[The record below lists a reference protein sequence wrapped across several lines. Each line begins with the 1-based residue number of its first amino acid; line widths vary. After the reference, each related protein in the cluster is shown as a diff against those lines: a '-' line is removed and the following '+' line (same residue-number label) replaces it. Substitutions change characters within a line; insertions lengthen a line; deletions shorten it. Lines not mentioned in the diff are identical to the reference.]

1 MWNVLS
7 KLVGISSSSTPSS
20 NSSSSMS
27 NLSQQADALFK
38 TPKQCEAARHSCN
51 ANHRWRLSSF
61 GSAAGGTSSDDGHH
75 SQARQE
81 QSQKQREKTSLERAQ
96 SMSAMMVIPG
106 TAATTPPVAKASVH
120 AYANI
125 KQPNEYSDWELS
137 DVKWCDGSLYRRTEV
152 LGRGKYSNVYG
163 VVRKT
168 DGRVYAVK
176 SLKPNRSKRVKREI
190 HILRNLRA
198 GPSIIEFY
206 GAFIDAYTNEPAL
219 IFRRINN
226 VDWRDLYPSMTME
239 DVRCYAFQLF
249 RALDFAHS
257 KGIMHRDVKPQNI
270 LYDPTTRELRLIDWG
285 LADFYFPG
293 LEYNLRVASR
303 YYKPPEILLG
313 YRRYDY
319 SFDMWSAG
327 CVVAGMMFRVEVMFR
342 GSCDEDQ
349 LRAIASVLG
358 GAELRAYARKY
369 QINLTPGIISVVR
382 ENRTKRADFSS
393 FLTLITSN
401 AVERAA
407 LDLIDNLLCY
417 DHADRITARQA
428 LQHPYFTGLSFED
441 PTSTLAL
448 PSSAET

>member
-206 GAFIDAYTNEPAL
+206 GAFIDAY
-219 IFRRINN
+219 
-226 VDWRDLYPSMTME
+226 
-239 DVRCYAFQLF
+239 VRNAF
-249 RALDFAHS
+249 RAHF
-257 KGIMHRDVKPQNI
+257 
-270 LYDPTTRELRLIDWG
+270 
-285 LADFYFPG
+285 
-293 LEYNLRVASR
+293 
-303 YYKPPEILLG
+303 
-313 YRRYDY
+313 
-319 SFDMWSAG
+319 
-327 CVVAGMMFRVEVMFR
+327 
-342 GSCDEDQ
+342 
-349 LRAIASVLG
+349 
-358 GAELRAYARKY
+358 
-369 QINLTPGIISVVR
+369 
-382 ENRTKRADFSS
+382 
-393 FLTLITSN
+393 
-401 AVERAA
+401 
-407 LDLIDNLLCY
+407 
-417 DHADRITARQA
+417 
-428 LQHPYFTGLSFED
+428 
-441 PTSTLAL
+441 
-448 PSSAET
+448 

>member
-1 MWNVLS
+1 
-7 KLVGISSSSTPSS
+7 
-20 NSSSSMS
+20 
-27 NLSQQADALFK
+27 
-38 TPKQCEAARHSCN
+38 
-51 ANHRWRLSSF
+51 
-61 GSAAGGTSSDDGHH
+61 
-75 SQARQE
+75 
-81 QSQKQREKTSLERAQ
+81 
-96 SMSAMMVIPG
+96 
-106 TAATTPPVAKASVH
+106 
-120 AYANI
+120 
-125 KQPNEYSDWELS
+125 
-137 DVKWCDGSLYRRTEV
+137 
-152 LGRGKYSNVYG
+152 
-163 VVRKT
+163 
-168 DGRVYAVK
+168 
-176 SLKPNRSKRVKREI
+176 
-190 HILRNLRA
+190 
-198 GPSIIEFY
+198 
-206 GAFIDAYTNEPAL
+206 
-219 IFRRINN
+219 
-226 VDWRDLYPSMTME
+226 MTME